1 MTTFDPASV
10 PRTAD
15 LDNPL
20 YYLENMETVVR
31 WVLDHHGDLLTGSE
45 FRLLE
50 TFLGLET
57 EEKALLTRLVM
68 RTGELFRA
76 DKLVYPELDSP
87 VSEILSRLVSGE
99 WLEPEPLLDLDQL
112 FRLFTLAEL
121 RPAFAD
127 TLQELGHSRTLSKAA
142 MKTALSDHFS
152 DARTLDQWFDTGE
165 ARVVCLRHMALFDR
179 IRLMFFGNLRQTWSD
194 FVLVEL
200 GYQSY
205 EQVPFTAE
213 SRAFSHR
220 EEVDCYLAMQA
231 CRDQLDE
238 GVPVSEVWPQVP
250 APVTNAWLASRR
262 DRLLLELGRQAER
275 QGDRELALT
284 AWAQSQHR
292 EARLKQLRLL
302 ERMKRHQEAWDIA
315 SLWQSE
321 ELSDAERQGLDRIL
335 KRLAPKVGEPRPAP
349 AATLPINEWQV
360 SLPRP
365 AAGSVE
371 WAAAEHLNRPE
382 APVAYVENTLINGLF
397 GLLCWPVIFKP
408 VPGAFFHPFHTG
420 PADLTREDFVE
431 RRRSGF
437 EACFATL
444 DDGGYRQLILDTW
457 HDKQGLANPFVIW
470 PALSEALIEL
480 ALACIP
486 AEHLE
491 AMFRRLLLNVKEHRS
506 GFPDLIQFHPQRSD
520 DEPRYEMVEVKG
532 PGDRLQDHQRRWLDF
547 FAWEGIPA
555 SVCYVRWDEDSG
567 VGSGE

>member
-1 MTTFDPASV
+1 MTTLDPASV

-31 WVLDHHGDLLTGSE
+31 WVLDHHGDLLTATE
-45 FRLLE
+45 CCRLE
-50 TFLGLET
+50 TFLELET
-57 EEKALLTRLVM
+57 AQKALLTRLVM
-68 RTGELFRA
+68 RSGELFRA
-76 DKLVYPELDSP
+76 DKLVYPELGSP
-87 VSEILSRLVSGE
+87 VPEILPRLVSGD
-99 WLEPEPLLDLDQL
+99 WLDADPLLDLDEL
-112 FRLFTLAEL
+112 FRLFTLPEL

-127 TLQELGHSRTLSKAA
+127 ALQSLGHGRTVPKATMKAVLSEY
-142 MKTALSDHFS
+142 LSGQRPMAEWFDAG
-152 DARTLDQWFDTGE
+152 DARVIRLQHMPLFE
-165 ARVVCLRHMALFDR
+165 RV
-179 IRLMFFGNLRQTWSD
+179 RLMFFGNLRQSWSD

-200 GYQSY
+200 GYQNY
-205 EQVPFTAE
+205 EQVPLTAE
-213 SRAFSHR
+213 SRAFSRR

-231 CRDQLDE
+231 CRDQLDQ
-238 GVPVSEVWPQVP
+238 GGLASEVWPQVP
-250 APVTNAWLASRR
+250 EPVDNAWLASRR

-275 QGDRELALT
+275 QGDRDLALT
-284 AWAQSQHR
+284 AWAGSQHR

-302 ERMKRHQEAWDIA
+302 ERMKRFEEAWQIA
-315 SLWQSE
+315 SHWHTE

-335 KRLAPKVGEPRPAP
+335 KRLAPKVGEPKPAP
-349 AATLPINEWQV
+349 AVTQPINEWQV

-365 AAGSVE
+365 VAGSVE
-371 WAAAEHLNRPE
+371 WAAAEHLNQPE

-420 PADLTREDFVE
+420 PADLTREDFVA
-431 RRRSGF
+431 RRRSDF
-437 EACFATL
+437 EACFVML
-444 DDGGYRQLILDTW
+444 GDGRYQQRILDTW
-457 HDKQGLANPFVIW
+457 HDKQGVANPFVIW

-506 GFPDLIQFHPQRSD
+506 GFPDLIQFHPQRHED
-520 DEPRYEMVEVKG
+520 KPRYEMVEVKG

-547 FAWEGIPA
+547 FAREGIPA
-555 SVCYVRWDEDSG
+555 SVCYVRWDDDAG
-567 VGSGE
+567 VGSSE

>member
-31 WVLDHHGDLLTGSE
+31 WVLDHHGDLLTGPE

-57 EEKALLTRLVM
+57 GEKALLTRLVM

-76 DKLVYPELDSP
+76 DKLAYPELDSP
-87 VSEILSRLVSGE
+87 VSEILHRLVSADWVE
-99 WLEPEPLLDLDQL
+99 TEPLLDLDQL

-127 TLQELGHSRTLSKAA
+127 TLKGLGHNRGLPKAA
-142 MKTALSDHFS
+142 MKRVLSDHFS
-152 DARTLDQWFDTGE
+152 EARTLDQWFDTGD
-165 ARVVCLRHMALFDR
+165 ARVVRLQHMALFDR
-179 IRLMFFGNLRQTWSD
+179 VRLMFFGNLRQTWSD

-200 GYQSY
+200 GYQAY
-205 EQVPFTAE
+205 EQVPINRE
-213 SRAFSHR
+213 SRAFDCRSD
-220 EEVDCYLAMQA
+220 VDCYLAMQA
-231 CRDQLDE
+231 CRDQLDQE
-238 GVPVSEVWPQVP
+238 VPASEVWPQVP
-250 APVTNAWLASRR
+250 GPVTNAWLAGRR

-284 AWAQSQHR
+284 ALAGSGHR

-302 ERMKRHQEAWDIA
+302 ERMKRHREAWQIA
-315 SLWQSE
+315 SQWQTG

-335 KRLAPKVGEPRPAP
+335 KRLAPKVGEPRPAL
-349 AATLPINEWQV
+349 ATARPINEWQV

-365 AAGSVE
+365 SAGSVE
-371 WAAAEHLNRPE
+371 WAAAEHLNQPQ

-420 PADLTREDFVE
+420 PADLTREDFVV
-431 RRRSGF
+431 RRRSDF
-437 EACFATL
+437 EACFAAL
-444 DDGGYRQLILDTW
+444 RDGCYRERILDTW
-457 HDKQGLANPFVIW
+457 HGKQGLANPFVVW

-480 ALACIP
+480 ALDCIP
-486 AEHLE
+486 PDHLE

-506 GFPDLIQFHPQRSD
+506 GFPDLIQFHPKGSGD
-520 DEPRYEMVEVKG
+520 KPGYEMVEVKG

-547 FAWEGIPA
+547 FAREGIPA
-555 SVCYVRWDEDSG
+555 SVCYVRWQENT
-567 VGSGE
+567 GEEMP

>member
-10 PRTAD
+10 PRAAD

-31 WVLDHHGDLLTGSE
+31 WVRDHHGDLLTGSE
-45 FRLLE
+45 FSLLE

-87 VSEILSRLVSGE
+87 VPEILSRLVSE
-99 WLEPEPLLDLDQL
+99 DWLESEPVLDLDEL

-127 TLQELGHSRTLSKAA
+127 VLQNLGQGRTVPKAT
-142 MKTALSDHFS
+142 MKAVLSDHLS
-152 DARTLDQWFDTGE
+152 GTRPLAEWFD
-165 ARVVCLRHMALFDR
+165 AADVRVIRLQHMALFDR

-200 GYQSY
+200 GYQAY
-205 EQVPFTAE
+205 EQVPLSRE
-213 SRAFSHR
+213 SRAFDCRSD
-220 EEVDCYLAMQA
+220 VDCYLAMQA
-231 CRDQLDE
+231 CRDQLDQE
-238 GVPVSEVWPQVP
+238 VPASEVWPQVP
-250 APVTNAWLASRR
+250 GPVTNAWLASRR

-275 QGDRELALT
+275 QGDRELALI

-315 SLWQSE
+315 SQWQSE
-321 ELSDAERQGLDRIL
+321 EMSDAERQGLHRIL

-349 AATLPINEWQV
+349 VTTLPINEWQI

-365 AAGSVE
+365 AVGSVE

-431 RRRSGF
+431 RRRPDF
-437 EACFATL
+437 EACFVTL
-444 DDGGYRQLILDTW
+444 GDGGYRQRILDTW

-470 PALSEALIEL
+470 PALSKDLVEL
-480 ALACIP
+480 ALECIP
-486 AEHLE
+486 AEHLKV
-491 AMFRRLLLNVKEHRS
+491 MFRRLLLNVKEHRS
-506 GFPDLIQFHPQRSD
+506 GFPDLIQFHPQRPD

-547 FAWEGIPA
+547 FAREGIPA

-567 VGSGE
+567 VGSRE